1 MKQPSTKVLWLALI
15 IGQAACATEREPSRQ
30 TAASVTPTVV
40 PISSANYAFQAPDT
54 VDAGWTTFQF
64 ANNGDDIHYAHIVQL
79 DSGRTAEE
87 LLQAYAEAIRTS
99 AARPKWIRRFGG
111 PGGAAPG
118 GSSAVTQNLE
128 PGSYVWICPVE
139 DSAGHPHFAKGE
151 SKPFVV
157 RAATDPA
164 GQAPPP
170 VASAV
175 IRLMDFTFAVDSQL
189 TAGRHTIRVENTGL
203 EPHDLVMMKLA
214 PGETLEQVRSFL
226 NPERARRPDEAG
238 QPLPPLKSL
247 ELLAGGIAV
256 IAPGMHVFF
265 QADLTPGDYVL
276 VCMTTAPDGRAHI
289 EHGMIQQIR
298 IQ

>member
-1 MKQPSTKVLWLALI
+1 MKQPSPKVLWLALI
-15 IGQAACATEREPSRQ
+15 IGQTACATEREPSRQ
-30 TAASVTPTVV
+30 AAASVTPTVV
-40 PISSANYAFQAPDT
+40 PISSANYTFQAPDT

-157 RAATDPA
+157 RAATNPA

-189 TAGRHTIRVENTGL
+189 TAGRHTIRVENAGL

-226 NPERARRPDEAG
+226 NPERARRPGEAG

-247 ELLAGGIAV
+247 ESLAGGIAV

-265 QADLTPGDYVL
+265 ETDLTPGEYVL